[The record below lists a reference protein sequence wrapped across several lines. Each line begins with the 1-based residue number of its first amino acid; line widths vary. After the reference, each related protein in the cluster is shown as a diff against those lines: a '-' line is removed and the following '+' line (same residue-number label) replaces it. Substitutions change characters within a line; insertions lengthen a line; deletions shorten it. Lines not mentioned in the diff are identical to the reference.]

1 MMKLLGN
8 AGMSKI
14 GRWESD
20 DITALEQE
28 YQHYFE
34 KLDDSTWQKLSYD
47 ERREVLQ
54 KVEEY
59 EAKKTNRPSASF
71 QTKDGMPIVS
81 RGYYSP
87 SSNSITQ
94 NYQYTMANSSEAS
107 LKNVLHEGRHAYQWD
122 CVKKPQNHP
131 EIDPKQIEEWKTNF
145 DNYISASSAE
155 DKMQYYM
162 QPVEKDAR
170 GYADAEIEQYSKYQS
185 RSKMNS
191 ETGRWE
197 RDFGNG
203 NSKSSNENNASRH
216 SKGNSHNKR

>member
-1 MMKLLGN
+1 
-8 AGMSKI
+8 MSNI

-20 DITALEQE
+20 DNTSLEQE

-34 KLDDSTWQKLSYD
+34 KLDDSKWQTLSYD
-47 ERREVLQ
+47 ERKEVLQ

-59 EAKKTNRPSASF
+59 EARKTNRSPASF

-87 SSNSITQ
+87 STNSITQ
-94 NYQYTMANSSEAS
+94 NYQYTMANTSETS

-122 CVKKPQNHP
+122 CVKNPQNHP
-131 EIDPKQIEEWKTNF
+131 EVDPKQIEEWKANF

-162 QPVEKDAR
+162 QPVEQDAR
-170 GYADAEIEQYSKYQS
+170 GYADTEVEQYSKYQS
-185 RSKMNS
+185 KSKVKS
-191 ETGRWE
+191 ETGRCE
-197 RDFGNG
+197 KEAGSN
-203 NSKSSNENNASRH
+203 NSESSFDNSASRH